1 MGVMVAT
8 ADDYSEVL
16 HGFRPVGPAVAG
28 EDALL
33 QGLAPE
39 FARMHNRLG
48 DLLRESD
55 PRETDELLIDWE
67 RAFGLPDECCSVDAD
82 IDTRIALLVA
92 RVRGAGTPTAQYFI
106 DLAALFGFE
115 ITVTELQPYT
125 VRSPVSFPL
134 YPAAIRFV
142 WRVTS
147 PNTFTQ
153 RFTVKSTVGSPL
165 ARWGNP
171 ILECLINRAKP
182 AHTYVQFIYSDSG
195 LVDLV
200 RETVDGDVRVTTTGE
215 SRLTV

>member
-1 MGVMVAT
+1 MGMMLAT

-16 HGFRPVGPAVAG
+16 HALRPVGPAMLAADPV
-28 EDALL
+28 L
-33 QGLAPE
+33 QGLAVE
-39 FARMHNRLG
+39 FSRVHNRLT
-48 DLLRESD
+48 DLVRESD
-55 PRETDELLIDWE
+55 PRETDELLLDWE
-67 RAFGLPDECCSVDAD
+67 RAFGLPDECCGAAPEEG
-82 IDTRIALLVA
+82 TRIALLVA
-92 RVRGAGTPTAQYFI
+92 RVLGAGPPTPDSFVE
-106 DLAALFGFE
+106 LAALFGYV

-134 YPAAIRFV
+134 YPGAIRFV

-153 RFTVKSTVGSPL
+153 RSTVRSAVNAPL

-171 ILECLINRAKP
+171 ILECLIKRAKP
-182 AHTYVQFIYSDSG
+182 AHTHVQFIYSDSG

-200 RETVDGDVRVTTTGE
+200 RVTADGEVRVTTGGE